1 MARSLSDPPTGRRLP
16 SPPVPDDDAPRPHP
30 ASEPRVRIVLLAG
43 PSGSGKSHLAARTG
57 IPTLCLDDFY
67 RDGDEPALPTDAEGR
82 VDWDDVRAW
91 DAGRAMAALQ
101 ALASEGHAELP
112 RYDIS
117 RDRTV
122 GSHHLDVGTS
132 PIVIA
137 EGIFAAELIPPCRD
151 AGLLADA
158 VCLVH
163 HPTRT
168 FWRRL
173 VRDLREG
180 RKAPITLMRRGWA
193 LRRAEP
199 DIVAHHLAMGARPV
213 TGHQAEARLAHLAAH
228 SAPAPAVTEH
238 PGRDAAA

>member
-1 MARSLSDPPTGRRLP
+1 
-16 SPPVPDDDAPRPHP
+16 
-30 ASEPRVRIVLLAG
+30 VRIVLLTG

-67 RDGDEPALPTDAEGR
+67 RDGDEPGLPTDAEGR

-91 DAGRAMAALQ
+91 DAGRALATLH
-101 ALASEGHAELP
+101 ALARDGHAELP

-117 RDRTV
+117 QDRTV
-122 GSHHLDVGTS
+122 GSHHLDAGAS
-132 PIVIA
+132 PVVIA
-137 EGIFAAELIPPCRD
+137 EGIFAAELIPVCRD
-151 AGLLADA
+151 EGLLTDA
-158 VCLVH
+158 LCLVH

-180 RKAPITLMRRGWA
+180 RKAPITLIRRGWA

-199 DIVAHHLAMGARPV
+199 DIVSHHLAMGARPV
-213 TGHQAEARLAHLAAH
+213 TGREALVRLAQLATYP
-228 SAPAPAVTEH
+228 APAPAVAEH
-238 PGRDAAA
+238 PGRGAAA

>member
-1 MARSLSDPPTGRRLP
+1 M
-16 SPPVPDDDAPRPHP
+16 
-30 ASEPRVRIVLLAG
+30 RIVLLTG

-67 RDGDEPALPTDAEGR
+67 RDGDEPGLPTDAEGR

-91 DAGRAMAALQ
+91 DAGRALAALG
-101 ALASEGHAELP
+101 ALARDGHAELP

-117 RDRTV
+117 EDRTV
-122 GSHHLDVGTS
+122 GSQHLDAGAS

-137 EGIFAAELIPPCRD
+137 EGIFAAELIPACRE

-180 RKAPITLMRRGWA
+180 RKAPVTLMRRGWA

-199 DIVAHHLAMGARPV
+199 EIVAHHLAMGARPV
-213 TGHQAEARLAHLAAH
+213 TGRGVLAQLARLASLP
-228 SAPAPAVTEH
+228 APAPAVTDH
-238 PGRDAAA
+238 PGHGEAA